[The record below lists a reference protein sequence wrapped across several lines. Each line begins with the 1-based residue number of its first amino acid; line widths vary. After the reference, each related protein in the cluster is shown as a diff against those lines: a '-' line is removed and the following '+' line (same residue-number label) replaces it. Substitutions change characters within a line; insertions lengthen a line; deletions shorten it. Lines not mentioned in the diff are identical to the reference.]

1 MVLYPSCICQWIVFS
16 EEAAMDDSALS
27 AHIQRQLDALDA
39 TTAFFAKHLVSTKTI
54 AIRADDPVNTLSVI
68 KLAIMVLAYRDAEA
82 GTLELDQ
89 RYQIRDDDFRRGSG
103 VLQAF
108 APGLQPTYRDLIT
121 QMIITSDNTA
131 TDILIARLG
140 LARVNTMLA
149 GLGYT
154 ATKLQTTIGQLFRR
168 VWELLDPANRSLSD
182 RAVYER
188 GFPSDPDAAARRFA
202 FEGDAREWL
211 GCTTAREISRL
222 WEQIHNGEITSRAS
236 SDAMLAILQQQ
247 FYDSRLPQRIA
258 FRATIAHKTGD
269 WSPIAGHD
277 VGIISSASGP
287 IVVAVFVSQN
297 RGDFFEVEATHGRI
311 AEAILD
317 AWGEL

>member
-1 MVLYPSCICQWIVFS
+1 VCQSIVFG
-16 EEAAMDDSALS
+16 EEAEMDASSLS

-39 TTAFFAKHLVSTKTI
+39 KTAFFAKHLVSTNTI

-68 KLAIMVLAYRDAEA
+68 KIAIMVRAYQDAEA
-82 GTLELDQ
+82 GTLDLDQ

-103 VLQAF
+103 VLQTF
-108 APGLQPTYRDLIT
+108 APGLQPTYRDLLT

-149 GLGYT
+149 GLGYRET
-154 ATKLQTTIGQLFRR
+154 RLQKTIGQLFRR

-202 FEGDAREWL
+202 FEGDPREWL
-211 GCTTAREISRL
+211 GRTTARETARL
-222 WEQIHNGEITSRAS
+222 LEQIHNGEIASRAS

-247 FYDSRLPQRIA
+247 LSRSRLPQRIA
-258 FRATIAHKTGD
+258 FRAAIAHKTGD

-311 AEAILD
+311 AEAVLD
-317 AWGEL
+317 AWSDLSG